1 MAVTLEQRRMRSLA
15 AQQLQQRFAESGGGG
30 GREDSLPAAGADDC
44 EAVLALAEVLAV
56 SKNLKVRMFAA
67 SLYQTVFRRA
77 RFLKPPYPKTALLW
91 RNCGGVGVVGPNV
104 ATL

>member
-1 MAVTLEQRRMRSLA
+1 MRTLA
-15 AQQLQQRFAESGGGG
+15 TQQLQQRFAEQGGGV
-30 GREDSLPAAGADDC
+30 GREDSRSAAGADDC

-77 RFLKPPYPKTALLW
+77 QFLKPAYPK
-91 RNCGGVGVVGPNV
+91 
-104 ATL
+104 